1 MLISTLC
8 FTVMQS
14 LVKYIPKFHS
24 FQHIFFRSVI
34 GWIMCIV
41 VLKFKKVSLVG
52 KNSKLLI
59 FRGVIGAI
67 SMFSFFYV
75 LTNIPF
81 GSAVAF
87 KYLSPIF
94 IAIFSFFILKEKI
107 IRVQWVF
114 FLMAFLG
121 IILLK
126 GFDTRISLFD
136 LSIGLL
142 AALSG
147 SLLYIII
154 RKIGDD
160 DHPLVILH
168 YFMLVAVVTSG
179 VACIPYWVTP
189 NATDGLWLLF
199 IGVVGFFAQLFFTA
213 SIQAPDDQVSFLAIL
228 RYVEVLFA
236 LISGYFFF
244 DETYSIQSFIGIFLI
259 FTSLM
264 LSFRLKTKMI
274 KKTIAS

>member
-1 MLISTLC
+1 MNKIL
-8 FTVMQS
+8 
-14 LVKYIPKFHS
+14 P
-24 FQHIFFRSVI
+24 
-34 GWIMCIV
+34 
-41 VLKFKKVSLVG
+41 
-52 KNSKLLI
+52 
-59 FRGVIGAI
+59 GV
-67 SMFSFFYV
+67 
-75 LTNIPF
+75 
-81 GSAVAF
+81 
-87 KYLSPIF
+87 
-94 IAIFSFFILKEKI
+94 
-107 IRVQWVF
+107 VF

-121 IILLK
+121 VMLLK

-189 NATDGLWLLF
+189 NATDGLGLLL
-199 IGVVGFFAQLFFTA
+199 IGVVGFFAQLFFTS

-236 LISGYFFF
+236 LASGYLFF
-244 DETYSIQSFIGIFLI
+244 DETYSIESFIGIFLI
-259 FTSLM
+259 FTSLI

-274 KKTIAS
+274 KKTFAS